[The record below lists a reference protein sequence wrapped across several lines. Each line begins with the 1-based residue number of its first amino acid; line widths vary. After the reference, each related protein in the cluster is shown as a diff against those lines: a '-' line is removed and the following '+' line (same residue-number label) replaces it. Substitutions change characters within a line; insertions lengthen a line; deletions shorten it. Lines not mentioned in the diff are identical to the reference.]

1 MEVIN
6 IFDKNV
12 ENCPQKSRKKE
23 NKMEILNQKDKRYPK
38 KLLEIKNAPI
48 EIYAEGN
55 CELLNKD
62 AIAIVGTRKPTPYG
76 EKYAKIFAK
85 EIAESGICVVSG
97 MAIGIDTIAHI
108 NSMKEIG
115 KTIAVLGSGFNH
127 IYPKENKYLY
137 KKIIENGGCI
147 ITEYSPETEVSKSN
161 FPLRNRIVSGLSM
174 GILVVEATYRSGTTI
189 TAKYAMQQKKDV
201 FCIPNRLDIATGYST
216 NLLIKNGANLVMEP
230 QDIIKYYKNE
240 EDNFKDISEEYKEIY
255 ELIGRL
261 PITANEISKMT
272 GKTISQVMQT
282 LSMLELE
289 GLIKSIGANK
299 FIKMERGNE

>member
-1 MEVIN
+1 
-6 IFDKNV
+6 
-12 ENCPQKSRKKE
+12 
-23 NKMEILNQKDKRYPK
+23 MEILNQKDKRYPK
-38 KLLEIKNAPI
+38 KLLKIKNEPS
-48 EIYAEGN
+48 EIYVEGN
-55 CELLNKD
+55 SELLNKD

-76 EKYAKIFAK
+76 EKYAKVFAK
-85 EIAESGICVVSG
+85 EISESGICIVSG

-147 ITEYSPETEVSKSN
+147 ITEYPPETEVSKSN
-161 FPLRNRIVSGLSM
+161 FPLRNRIISGLSM

-189 TAKYAMQQKKDV
+189 TAKYALQQKKDI
-201 FCIPNRLDIATGYST
+201 FCIPNRLDVSTGYST

-230 QDIIKYYKNE
+230 QDIIKYYTDE
-240 EDNFKDISEEYKEIY
+240 ERYTENIPKEYQEIY

-261 PITANEISKMT
+261 PISANEISKMT
-272 GKTISQVMQT
+272 SKTISQVMQT
-282 LSMLELE
+282 LSMLELD
-289 GLIKSIGANK
+289 GVIKSVGANK
-299 FIKMERGNE
+299 FIKVE